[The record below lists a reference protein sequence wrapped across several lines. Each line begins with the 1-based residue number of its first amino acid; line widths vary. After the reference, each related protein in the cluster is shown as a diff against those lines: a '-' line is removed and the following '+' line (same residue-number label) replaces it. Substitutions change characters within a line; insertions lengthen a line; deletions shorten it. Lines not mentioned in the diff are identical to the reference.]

1 MHLSRYMFLLNENLN
16 IMLGHEIGIL
26 HHTYSVFKEVRWTA
40 GRQRERL
47 SNLCKEVATN
57 LCKDVQRSAK
67 KWLCSKKSVKSCKAV
82 VVFNKRCNQ
91 AETLC
96 PPRRRGGRGIVRA
109 GQIYLPLP
117 WSLQCWTLLCLW
129 LCWQRYIF
137 PLDSRTWTW
146 TSDRGIVW
154 AG

>member
-16 IMLGHEIGIL
+16 IMLGHEIWGTNTNSVEFCITHIL
-26 HHTYSVFKEVRWTA
+26 CSTKWGGLLEDSVKDW
-40 GRQRERL
+40 
-47 SNLCKEVATN
+47 AT
-57 LCKDVQRSAK
+57 CAKSQQPTSAK

-96 PPRRRGGRGIVRA
+96 PPRWRGERDCKGWSDISS
-109 GQIYLPLP
+109 P